1 MTQTFKPFDY
11 QLPMIDHLLAND
23 RAALF
28 VSPGKGK
35 TVVTL
40 TALDQLATLG
50 QLRAALIV
58 APLRVCSITWPAQV
72 ERWAHTKWMR
82 VANLRTAAGLQ
93 AWHEGAADIYLIN
106 SELLP
111 NRLPLMFPKRKS
123 FTCPVDTLVI
133 DELSLAKNPQSKRFK
148 ALHKHLT
155 GIDRRW
161 GLTGTPIPNNY
172 LDLFQQVKMLDDGER
187 LGRTFTAYRDAYF
200 YPADYMGYTYKLVTG
215 SKEAIDNKLA
225 DLALVLI
232 GDGTDLPSSSVV
244 DINVTLPTEARKQ
257 YKTLEKE
264 MLATIITPERE
275 QQLKTRRDQIINS
288 LGLTPL
294 DMQSPFITE
303 KQRQKM
309 AQRIDPLHA
318 ELESIQKELKSIIT
332 APSAGVLVNKLLQIT
347 SGAVYD
353 EDRNVLP
360 VHTAK
365 IAALKAVI
373 DRHQVEPILVLC
385 AFKHESARV
394 IAAIK
399 GAEMFD
405 ESRLTDWQAGK
416 IPVWVADARSL
427 SHGIDGLQTSCRIA
441 VWVSLTYSHE
451 TYVQTNARLIRTGQ
465 TAETL
470 IYRLTCSGTVD
481 DAISE
486 ALRDKSD
493 TQSGMLHAVRA
504 LQRMNL

>member
-1 MTQTFKPFDY
+1 MTETFRPFDY
-11 QLPMIDHLLAND
+11 QIPMIDHLLEND

-40 TALDQLATLG
+40 TAIDALATCG
-50 QLRAALIV
+50 QLRGALIV

-72 ERWAHTKWMR
+72 ERWAHTRWMR
-82 VANLRTAAGLQ
+82 VAHLRTAAGLK
-93 AWHEGAADIYLIN
+93 AWHEQTADIYLIN

-123 FTCPVDTLVI
+123 FVCPVDTLVI

-148 ALHKHLT
+148 ALHKHLAA
-155 GIDRRW
+155 IDRRW

-172 LDLFQQVKMLDDGER
+172 LDLFMQVKMLDDGKR
-187 LGRTFTAYRDAYF
+187 LGKTFSGYRDAYF

-215 SKEAIDNKLA
+215 SKEAIDAKLA

-232 GDGTDLPSSSVV
+232 GDGTDLPASSVI

-264 MLATIITPERE
+264 MLAEI
-275 QQLKTRRDQIINS
+275 
-288 LGLTPL
+288 
-294 DMQSPFITE
+294 
-303 KQRQKM
+303 
-309 AQRIDPLHA
+309 A
-318 ELESIQKELKSIIT
+318 EGEIT
-332 APSAGVLVNKLLQIT
+332 APSAGVLVNKLLQLT

-353 EDRNVLP
+353 EDRNVLL

-365 IAALKAVI
+365 ISALRSVL
-373 DRHQVEPILVLC
+373 DRHQGEPVLVLC

-394 IAAIK
+394 LEAIP
-399 GAEMFD
+399 GAKMFD
-405 ESRLTDWQAGK
+405 EAAMADWQAGK

-427 SHGIDGLQTSCRIA
+427 SHGIDGLQVSCRIA
-441 VWVSLTYSHE
+441 IWVSLTYSHE

-470 IYRLTCSGTVD
+470 IYRLICSGTVD
-481 DAISE
+481 DAICE

-493 TQSGMLHAVRA
+493 TQSGMLFAVRA
-504 LQRMNL
+504 LQRMN

>member
-1 MTQTFKPFDY
+1 MSQTFKPFAY
-11 QLPMIDHLLAND
+11 QLPMIDHLLDND

-40 TALDQLATLG
+40 TAIDALATIG
-50 QLRAALIV
+50 DFKAALIV

-72 ERWAHTKWMR
+72 ERWAHTRWMR
-82 VANLRTAAGLQ
+82 VAHLRTAAGLK
-93 AWHEGAADIYLIN
+93 AWHEGSADIYLIN

-111 NRLPLMFPKRKS
+111 NRLPLMFPKRKD

-148 ALHKHLT
+148 ALHKHLAA
-155 GIDRRW
+155 IDRRW

-172 LDLFQQVKMLDDGER
+172 LDLFMQVKMLDDGSR

-200 YPADYMGYTYKLVTG
+200 YAADYMGYTYKLVTG
-215 SKEAIDNKLA
+215 SKEAIDGKLA
-225 DLALVLI
+225 DLALVMV
-232 GDGTDLPSSSVV
+232 GDPTDLPASSVI
-244 DINVTLPTEARKQ
+244 DIPAVMPAEARKQ

-264 MLATIITPERE
+264 MLAEIEDSE
-275 QQLKTRRDQIINS
+275 
-288 LGLTPL
+288 
-294 DMQSPFITE
+294 
-303 KQRQKM
+303 
-309 AQRIDPLHA
+309 
-318 ELESIQKELKSIIT
+318 IT
-332 APSAGVLVNKLLQIT
+332 APSAGVLVNKLLQMT

-353 EDRNVLP
+353 ADRNVLP

-365 IAALKAVI
+365 ISALRSVL
-373 DRHQVEPILVLC
+373 DRHQGEPVLVLC

-394 IAAIK
+394 LDAIR
-399 GAEMFD
+399 GARMFD
-405 ESRLTDWQAGK
+405 ERNLDDWKAGK
-416 IPVWVADARSL
+416 IPVWVADPRSL
-427 SHGIDGLQTSCRIA
+427 SHGIDGLQVSCRIA
-441 VWVSLTYSHE
+441 IWVSLTYSHE

-470 IYRLTCSGTVD
+470 IYRLICSGTID
-481 DAISE
+481 DAVAE

-493 TQSGMLHAVRA
+493 TQSGMLLAVRA
-504 LQRMNL
+504 LQRMN

>member
-1 MTQTFKPFDY
+1 MSQTFQPFPN
-11 QLPMIDHLLAND
+11 QIPMIDHLLEND

-40 TALDQLATLG
+40 TALDTLATCG
-50 QLRAALIV
+50 QLRGALIV

-72 ERWAHTKWMR
+72 ERWAHTRWMR
-82 VANLRTAAGLQ
+82 VAHLRTAEGLK
-93 AWHEGAADIYLIN
+93 AWHEQAADIYLIN

-123 FTCPVDTLVI
+123 FVCPVDTLVI

-148 ALHKHLT
+148 ALHKHLGDIT
-155 GIDRRW
+155 RRW

-172 LDLFQQVKMLDDGER
+172 LDLFMQVKMLDDGSR
-187 LGRTFTAYRDAYF
+187 LGRTFTGYRDAYF

-215 SKEAIDNKLA
+215 SKEAIDAKLA

-264 MLATIITPERE
+264 MLAEI
-275 QQLKTRRDQIINS
+275 
-288 LGLTPL
+288 
-294 DMQSPFITE
+294 
-303 KQRQKM
+303 
-309 AQRIDPLHA
+309 A
-318 ELESIQKELKSIIT
+318 EGEIT
-332 APSAGVLVNKLLQIT
+332 APSAGVLVNKLLQLT

-353 EDRNVLP
+353 EDRNVLL

-365 IAALKAVI
+365 ISTLRSVL
-373 DRHQVEPILVLC
+373 DRHQGEPVLVLC

-394 IAAIK
+394 LEAIP
-399 GAEMFD
+399 GAKMFD
-405 ESRLTDWQAGK
+405 EAAMADWQAGK

-427 SHGIDGLQTSCRIA
+427 SHGIDGLQVSCRIA
-441 VWVSLTYSHE
+441 IWVSLTYSHE

-470 IYRLTCSGTVD
+470 IYRLICSGTVD
-481 DAISE
+481 DAICE

-493 TQSGMLHAVRA
+493 TQSGMLFAVRA
-504 LQRMNL
+504 LQRMN

>member
-1 MTQTFKPFDY
+1 MSQTFQPFAY
-11 QLPMIDHLLAND
+11 QLPMIDHLLDNE

-40 TALDQLATLG
+40 TAIDALATVG
-50 QLRAALIV
+50 QFRGALIV

-72 ERWAHTKWMR
+72 ERWAHTRWMR
-82 VANLRTAAGLQ
+82 VAHLRTAAGLQ
-93 AWHEGAADIYLIN
+93 AWLDGSADIYLIN

-111 NRLPLMFPKRKS
+111 SRLPKMFPKRKG
-123 FTCPVDTLVI
+123 FEIPVDTLVI

-148 ALHKHLT
+148 ALHKHLAK
-155 GIDRRW
+155 IARRW

-172 LDLFQQVKMLDDGER
+172 LDLFMQVKMLDDGTR
-187 LGRTFTAYRDAYF
+187 LGRTFSQYRDAYF

-215 SKEAIDNKLA
+215 SKEAIDGKFA
-225 DLALVLI
+225 DLALVMI
-232 GDGTDLPSSSVV
+232 GEESDLPASSVV
-244 DINVTLPTEARKQ
+244 DVPAVMPTDARKQ

-264 MLATIITPERE
+264 MLAEIEDGE
-275 QQLKTRRDQIINS
+275 
-288 LGLTPL
+288 
-294 DMQSPFITE
+294 
-303 KQRQKM
+303 
-309 AQRIDPLHA
+309 
-318 ELESIQKELKSIIT
+318 IT
-332 APSAGVLVNKLLQIT
+332 APSAGVLVNKLLQLT

-353 EDRNVLP
+353 AERNILP
-360 VHTAK
+360 VHSAK
-365 IAALKAVI
+365 IDALRSLIAK
-373 DRHQVEPILVLC
+373 HKGEPVLVLC
-385 AFKHESARV
+385 AFRHESARV
-394 IAAIK
+394 VAAIP

-405 ESRLTDWQAGK
+405 ESRLDDWKAGK

-427 SHGIDGLQTSCRIA
+427 SHGIDGLQVSCRIA

-470 IYRLTCSGTVD
+470 IYRIICSGTID
-481 DAISE
+481 DAVAE

-493 TQSGMLHAVRA
+493 TQSGMLLAVRA
-504 LQRMNL
+504 LQRM

>member
-1 MTQTFKPFDY
+1 MSQTFKPFPY
-11 QLPMIDHLLAND
+11 QLPMIDHLLDND

-40 TALDQLATLG
+40 TALDALATLG
-50 QLRAALIV
+50 QFKAALIV

-72 ERWAHTKWMR
+72 ERWAHTRWLR
-82 VANLRTAAGLQ
+82 VAHLRTAVGLQ
-93 AWHEGAADIYLIN
+93 NWHDGAADIYLIN

-111 NRLPLMFPKRKS
+111 NRLPLMFPKSKS
-123 FTCPVDTLVI
+123 FVCPVDTLVI

-148 ALHKHLT
+148 ALHKHLAA
-155 GIDRRW
+155 INRRW

-172 LDLFQQVKMLDDGER
+172 LDLFMQVKMLDDGER
-187 LGRTFTAYRDAYF
+187 LGRTFTGYRDAYF

-215 SKEAIDNKLA
+215 SKEAIDAKLA

-232 GDGTDLPSSSVV
+232 GDGTDLPASSVV
-244 DINVTLPTEARKQ
+244 DIQVTLPAEARKQ

-264 MLATIITPERE
+264 MLAEI
-275 QQLKTRRDQIINS
+275 
-288 LGLTPL
+288 
-294 DMQSPFITE
+294 
-303 KQRQKM
+303 
-309 AQRIDPLHA
+309 A
-318 ELESIQKELKSIIT
+318 EGEIT
-332 APSAGVLVNKLLQIT
+332 APSAGVLVNKLLQLT

-365 IAALKAVI
+365 ISVLKAVI
-373 DRHQVEPILVLC
+373 ARHKGEPVLVLC

-394 IAAIK
+394 IAAVRGSK
-399 GAEMFD
+399 MFD
-405 ESRLTDWQAGK
+405 EADLDDWKAGK

-427 SHGIDGLQTSCRIA
+427 SHGIDGLQVSCRIA
-441 VWVSLTYSHE
+441 IWVSLTYSHE

-470 IYRLTCSGTVD
+470 IYRLICSGTID
-481 DAISE
+481 DAVAE

-493 TQSGMLHAVRA
+493 TQSGMLFAVRA
-504 LQRMNL
+504 LQRMN

>member
-11 QLPMIDHLLAND
+11 QIPMIDHLLAND

-93 AWHEGAADIYLIN
+93 AWHDGAADIYLIN

-123 FTCPVDTLVI
+123 FVCPVDTLVI

-148 ALHKHLT
+148 ALHRHLT
-155 GIDRRW
+155 GIERRW

-172 LDLFQQVKMLDDGER
+172 LDLFMQVKMLDDGER
-187 LGRTFTAYRDAYF
+187 LGKTFTGYRDAYF
-200 YPADYMGYTYKLVTG
+200 YPADYMGYTYKLITG
-215 SKEAIDNKLA
+215 SKEAIDSKLA
-225 DLALVLI
+225 DLALVMI
-232 GDGTDLPSSSVV
+232 GEESDLPSSSVIDV
-244 DINVTLPTEARKQ
+244 PATLPTAARRQ

-264 MLATIITPERE
+264 MLAEIE
-275 QQLKTRRDQIINS
+275 Q
-288 LGLTPL
+288 G
-294 DMQSPFITE
+294 E
-303 KQRQKM
+303 
-309 AQRIDPLHA
+309 
-318 ELESIQKELKSIIT
+318 IT
-332 APSAGVLVNKLLQIT
+332 APSAGVLVNKLLQMT

-353 EDRNVLP
+353 ADRNVLP

-365 IAALKAVI
+365 IDALRDLLAKH
-373 DRHQVEPILVLC
+373 RGEPVLVLC
-385 AFKHESARV
+385 GFRHESARV
-394 IAAIK
+394 LEAIPE
-399 GAEMFD
+399 ARMFD
-405 ESRLTDWQAGK
+405 EADMTEWQAGK
-416 IPVWVADARSL
+416 IPVWVADPRSL
-427 SHGIDGLQTSCRIA
+427 SHGIDGLQVSCRIA

-451 TYVQTNARLIRTGQ
+451 IYVQTNARIIRTGQ
-465 TAETL
+465 TSATL
-470 IYRLTCSGTVD
+470 IYRLICSGTID
-481 DAISE
+481 DAVAE

-493 TQSGMLHAVRA
+493 TQSGMLFAVRA
-504 LQRMNL
+504 LQRMT

>member
-1 MTQTFKPFDY
+1 MSQTFKPFPY
-11 QLPMIDHLLAND
+11 QIPMIDHLLEND

-40 TALDQLATLG
+40 TAIDALATLG
-50 QLRAALIV
+50 QFRGALIV

-72 ERWAHTKWMR
+72 ERWSHTRWLR
-82 VANLRTAAGLQ
+82 VANLRTAAGLK
-93 AWHEGAADIYLIN
+93 AWHEQSADIYLIN

-111 NRLPLMFPKRKS
+111 NRLPLMFPKSKS
-123 FTCPVDTLVI
+123 FVCPVDTLVI

-148 ALHKHLT
+148 ALHKHLAA
-155 GIDRRW
+155 IDRRW

-172 LDLFQQVKMLDDGER
+172 LDLFMQVKMLDDGSR

-215 SKEAIDNKLA
+215 SKEAIDGKLA
-225 DLALVLI
+225 DLALVMI
-232 GDGTDLPSSSVV
+232 GEDSDLPASSVV
-244 DINVTLPTEARKQ
+244 DVPVTMPTEARRH

-264 MLATIITPERE
+264 MLAEI
-275 QQLKTRRDQIINS
+275 
-288 LGLTPL
+288 
-294 DMQSPFITE
+294 
-303 KQRQKM
+303 
-309 AQRIDPLHA
+309 A
-318 ELESIQKELKSIIT
+318 EGEIT

-353 EDRNVLP
+353 ADRNVLP

-365 IAALKAVI
+365 ISTLRSVL
-373 DRHQVEPILVLC
+373 DRHKGEPVLVLC

-394 IAAIK
+394 IEAIP
-399 GAEMFD
+399 GARMFNEAD
-405 ESRLTDWQAGK
+405 LGEWQAGK
-416 IPVWVADARSL
+416 IPVWVADPRSL
-427 SHGIDGLQTSCRIA
+427 SHGIDGLQVSCRIA
-441 VWVSLTYSHE
+441 IWVSLTYSHE

-470 IYRLTCSGTVD
+470 IYRLICAGTID
-481 DAISE
+481 DAVAE
-486 ALRDKSD
+486 ALREKSD
-493 TQSGMLHAVRA
+493 TQSGMLFAVRA
-504 LQRMNL
+504 LQRMN

>member
-1 MTQTFKPFDY
+1 MSQTFQPFPY
-11 QLPMIDHLLAND
+11 QLPMIDHLLDND

-40 TALDQLATLG
+40 TALDALATLG
-50 QLRAALIV
+50 QFKAALIV

-72 ERWAHTKWMR
+72 ERWAHTRWMR
-82 VANLRTAAGLQ
+82 VEHLRTAAGLK
-93 AWHEGAADIYLIN
+93 AWHDGAADIYLIN

-111 NRLPLMFPKRKS
+111 NRLPLMFPKSKS
-123 FTCPVDTLVI
+123 FVCPVDTLVI

-148 ALHKHLT
+148 ALHKHLAK
-155 GIDRRW
+155 IDRRW

-172 LDLFQQVKMLDDGER
+172 LDLFMQVKMLDDGER
-187 LGRTFTAYRDAYF
+187 LGRTFTGYRDTYF

-215 SKEAIDNKLA
+215 SKEAIDAKLA

-232 GDGTDLPSSSVV
+232 GDGTDLPASSVV
-244 DINVTLPTEARKQ
+244 DIQVTMPTEARKQ

-264 MLATIITPERE
+264 MLAEI
-275 QQLKTRRDQIINS
+275 
-288 LGLTPL
+288 
-294 DMQSPFITE
+294 
-303 KQRQKM
+303 
-309 AQRIDPLHA
+309 A
-318 ELESIQKELKSIIT
+318 EGEIT

-365 IAALKAVI
+365 ISVLKAVI
-373 DRHQVEPILVLC
+373 ARHKGEPVLVLC

-394 IAAIK
+394 IAAVRGSK
-399 GAEMFD
+399 MFD
-405 ESRLTDWQAGK
+405 EADLDDWKAGK

-427 SHGIDGLQTSCRIA
+427 SHGIDGLQVSCRIA
-441 VWVSLTYSHE
+441 IWVSLTYSHE

-470 IYRLTCSGTVD
+470 IYRLICSGTID
-481 DAISE
+481 DAVAE

-493 TQSGMLHAVRA
+493 TQSGMLFAVRA
-504 LQRMNL
+504 LQRMN

>member
-1 MTQTFKPFDY
+1 MSQTFNPFAY
-11 QLPMIDHLLAND
+11 QRPMIDHLLEND

-40 TALDQLATLG
+40 TALDTLATCG
-50 QLRAALIV
+50 QLRGALIV

-72 ERWAHTKWMR
+72 ERWAHTRWMR
-82 VANLRTAAGLQ
+82 VAHLRTAEGLK
-93 AWHEGAADIYLIN
+93 AWHEQAADIYLIN

-123 FTCPVDTLVI
+123 FVCPVDTLVI

-148 ALHKHLT
+148 ALHKHLGDIT
-155 GIDRRW
+155 RRW

-172 LDLFQQVKMLDDGER
+172 LDLFMQVKMLDDGKR
-187 LGRTFTAYRDAYF
+187 LGKTFSGYKDEWF

-215 SKEAIDNKLA
+215 SKEAIDAKLA

-232 GDGTDLPSSSVV
+232 GDGTDLPASSVI
-244 DINVTLPTEARKQ
+244 DIPVTLPTEARKQ

-264 MLATIITPERE
+264 MLAEI
-275 QQLKTRRDQIINS
+275 
-288 LGLTPL
+288 
-294 DMQSPFITE
+294 
-303 KQRQKM
+303 
-309 AQRIDPLHA
+309 A
-318 ELESIQKELKSIIT
+318 EGEIT
-332 APSAGVLVNKLLQIT
+332 APSAGVLVNKLLQLT

-353 EDRNVLP
+353 EDRNVLL

-365 IAALKAVI
+365 ISTLRSVL
-373 DRHQVEPILVLC
+373 DRHQGEPVLVLC

-394 IAAIK
+394 LEAIP
-399 GAEMFD
+399 GAKMFD
-405 ESRLTDWQAGK
+405 EAAMADWQAGK

-427 SHGIDGLQTSCRIA
+427 SHGIDGLQVSCRIA
-441 VWVSLTYSHE
+441 IWVSLTYSHE

-470 IYRLTCSGTVD
+470 IYRLICSGTVD
-481 DAISE
+481 DAICE

-493 TQSGMLHAVRA
+493 TQSGMLFAVRA
-504 LQRMNL
+504 LQRMN